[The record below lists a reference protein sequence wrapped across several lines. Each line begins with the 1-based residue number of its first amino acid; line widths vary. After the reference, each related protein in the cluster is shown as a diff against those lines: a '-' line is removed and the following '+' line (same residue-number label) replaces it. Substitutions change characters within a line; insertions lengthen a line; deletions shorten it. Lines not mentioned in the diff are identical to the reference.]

1 MIVVAGGTKGGSGKT
16 TVATNLAIMRALQ
29 GYDVLLVDA
38 DDQESATDFTV
49 LRTERLGSAGYTSS
63 KLTGPAVRTETLK
76 LARKY
81 DEVLIDAGGRDTVSQ
96 RAALAIAHLLL
107 VPFVPRSFD
116 VWTLE
121 KVAAL
126 VTEIRTVHPAL
137 NAYCFLNRADPSG
150 QDNDAAADVLQETSD
165 LGFIETPLGARKAF
179 GKAAAQGIA
188 VVEIKPLDQKAAEEI
203 GLLYHYVYGETWGEK
218 PTRASRGNTHAAEVD
233 HYDHTQASSTPHRH
247 RTAAKRG

>member
-49 LRTERLGSAGYTSS
+49 LRTERLGPAGYTSI

-121 KVAAL
+121 KVATW
-126 VTEIRTVHPAL
+126 VTEIRTVNPAL

-179 GKAAAQGIA
+179 GKAAAQGVA
-188 VVEIKPLDQKAAEEI
+188 VVELKPLDQKAAEEI

-218 PTRASRGNTHAAEVD
+218 PA
-233 HYDHTQASSTPHRH
+233 
-247 RTAAKRG
+247 RTLKLDDQVFCS

>member
-1 MIVVAGGTKGGSGKT
+1 MLQGAPKVGGSGKT

-38 DDQESATDFTV
+38 DDQESATDFTI
-49 LRTERLGSAGYTSS
+49 LRTERLGSAGYTSI

-121 KVAAL
+121 KVATL
-126 VTEIRTVHPAL
+126 VTEIRTVNPTL

-233 HYDHTQASSTPHRH
+233 HHDHTQATRASRRH
-247 RTAAKRG
+247 RAAAKRG